1 MVPRPLATVALPSR
15 AQLAAAVWRTEDTR
29 RDSGQLVRRIDAAR
43 GVPAFLEEDLDGD
56 GRLDHRVWYRQGSPV
71 RGERDLAD
79 DGIFESVET
88 WKDGR
93 LWKSA
98 VDTDGD
104 GTPDY
109 TELAGPRPVRLWD
122 YNGDGRDDARQT
134 FLADGSV
141 AREFSTSLDG
151 RFDLRVVFAGARI
164 ASVQRDGKPLAVQVD
179 PRHGLVWIGRAA
191 VAPSGAFPSL
201 DAAPPD
207 GFRLI
212 GGRRYLVFRHEGTLY
227 AEELR

>member
-1 MVPRPLATVALPSR
+1 MEGRQA
-15 AQLAAAVWRTEDTR
+15 
-29 RDSGQLVRRIDAAR
+29 
-43 GVPAFLEEDLDGD
+43 LEE
-56 GRLDHRVWYRQGSPV
+56 R
-71 RGERDLAD
+71 
-79 DGIFESVET
+79 
-88 WKDGR
+88 
-93 LWKSA
+93 

-134 FLADGSV
+134 ILADGSV

-179 PRHGLVWIGRAA
+179 ARNGLVWIGRAA
-191 VAPSGAFPSL
+191 VGSSGAAGASSSF
-201 DAAPPD
+201 DTAAPD